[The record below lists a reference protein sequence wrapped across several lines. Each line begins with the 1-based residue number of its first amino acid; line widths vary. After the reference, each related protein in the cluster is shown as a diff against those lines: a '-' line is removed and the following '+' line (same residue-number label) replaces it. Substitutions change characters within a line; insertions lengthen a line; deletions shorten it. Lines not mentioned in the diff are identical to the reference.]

1 MIIPFSDNHERVYW
15 EERSA
20 FPHLRMKRSQRKIQT
35 LGKSE
40 KWEESSEDHTL
51 HCEMRL
57 WDLSKYISDAKSL
70 SCSKRTLTW
79 DLCNGCSEWDWVRVF
94 REKVEERSLQR
105 GLWDLL
111 SKYIATELFEER
123 FLQWAPSAV
132 KRGRPQ
138 VGSFLNFI
146 KIVKIWK
153 MENYFAGLIF
163 INSQNIKAGKLFC
176 RANFHRQPA
185 TDSRSDEGHHQP

>member
-20 FPHLRMKRSQRKIQT
+20 FPHLRMKRSQGKIQT

-111 SKYIATELFEER
+111 SNYVVTELFEEIFAMGALGRQARTTSGR
-123 FLQWAPSAV
+123 FLSQ
-132 KRGRPQ
+132 
-138 VGSFLNFI
+138 LNR
-146 KIVKIWK
+146 
-153 MENYFAGLIF
+153 
-163 INSQNIKAGKLFC
+163 NSQNMKDGKLFC
-176 RANFHRQPA
+176 RAN
-185 TDSRSDEGHHQP
+185 SYK

>member
-20 FPHLRMKRSQRKIQT
+20 FPHLRMKRSQGKIQT

-51 HCEMRL
+51 HCEMGL

-79 DLCNGCSEWDWVRVF
+79 DLCNGCSEWECSEKKSKRDLCNGGSETCWVNT
-94 REKVEERSLQR
+94 L
-105 GLWDLL
+105 LL
-111 SKYIATELFEER
+111 SCSKR
-123 FLQWAPSAV
+123 SLQWAPSAV

-138 VGSFLNFI
+138 VGSFLNLI
-146 KIVKIWK
+146 EIVKI
-153 MENYFAGLIF
+153 
-163 INSQNIKAGKLFC
+163 
-176 RANFHRQPA
+176 
-185 TDSRSDEGHHQP
+185 